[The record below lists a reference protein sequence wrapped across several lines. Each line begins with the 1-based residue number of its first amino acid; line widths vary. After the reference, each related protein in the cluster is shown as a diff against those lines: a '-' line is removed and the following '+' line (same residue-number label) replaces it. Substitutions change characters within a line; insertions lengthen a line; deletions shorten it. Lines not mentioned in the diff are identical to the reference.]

1 MKTLQQWLEAT
12 FTKNDE
18 YKSIF
23 LNEKT
28 LDNIALK
35 DFNVDFETK
44 DQHEEVKSAENIVP
58 SFTREDLPG
67 SVEVKSEPIL
77 SVISFSTS
85 NESETIINIEAPI
98 NVVHKKNTSS
108 WKRPDLVEKRV
119 IRALCDVVKDYFND
133 IAKSH
138 NSQSNLEKLTL
149 WDKLIE
155 TCFPD
160 AYKTS
165 RLKILGQVCV
175 NTIGWKFAAK
185 INSLKSL
192 NTYQRKQLLKFGDE
206 FREQRN
212 SSKVEERKVL
222 LNHPIIKIGK
232 LLYETSSKYECS
244 FWKHIEDHKK
254 SLIEDSNSFQE
265 VHKALIKKVP
275 SMEHEGDLITPNLL

>member
-1 MKTLQQWLEAT
+1 MPR
-12 FTKNDE
+12 N
-18 YKSIF
+18 
-23 LNEKT
+23 
-28 LDNIALK
+28 
-35 DFNVDFETK
+35 
-44 DQHEEVKSAENIVP
+44 
-58 SFTREDLPG
+58 
-67 SVEVKSEPIL
+67 VEVRSEPIL
-77 SVISFSTS
+77 SVLSFSTS
-85 NESETIINIEAPI
+85 NISDKVEDVNLPLNPAQ
-98 NVVHKKNTSS
+98 KKMTSS

-138 NSQSNLEKLTL
+138 NSQSNLDKLTL

-155 TCFPD
+155 ECFPD

-165 RLKILGQVCV
+165 RLRILGQVCV
-175 NTIGWKFAAK
+175 NTIGWKFATK
-185 INSLKSL
+185 INSLKTL
-192 NTYQRKQLLKFGDE
+192 NAYQRKQLLKFGDE

-232 LLYETSSKYECS
+232 LLYETSTKYECS

-254 SLIEDSNSFQE
+254 SIIDDADTFQE

-275 SMEHEGDLITPNLL
+275 SIEHEGNLLAPNLI